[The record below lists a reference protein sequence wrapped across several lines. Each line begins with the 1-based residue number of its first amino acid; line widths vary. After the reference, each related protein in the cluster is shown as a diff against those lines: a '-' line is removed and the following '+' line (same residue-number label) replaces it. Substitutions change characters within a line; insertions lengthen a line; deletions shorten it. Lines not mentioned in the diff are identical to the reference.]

1 MRKAILIAVLTI
13 AVMLGCKSSEE
24 QRMTGGTV
32 PRSEFALGPRYA
44 YMPEKFF
51 LLVRKG
57 QQIGAIHFTKIRLGA
72 DGNGASSY
80 ESYFQADG
88 SMSFQKADVIKQVGE
103 IQIKPLR
110 GNHLFAWQPGQN
122 KLRVGKWW
130 FGCMSPNLVNMS
142 EHFSEEDS
150 GFEFAPTSAET
161 VEEIDAADKQLR
173 WYRYDSEV
181 STTVAPTSLPK

>member
-1 MRKAILIAVLTI
+1 MRKTVLILVL
-13 AVMLGCKSSEE
+13 AMAALLGCKTSDE
-24 QRMTGGTV
+24 QQSAEGTA

-51 LLVRKG
+51 LLIRKG

-72 DGNGASSY
+72 DGNGESSY

-88 SMSFQKADVIKQVGE
+88 SMSFQRADVVKQVGE
-103 IQIKPLR
+103 IEIKPLR
-110 GNHLFAWQPGQN
+110 GNHVFAWQPGQN

-142 EHFSEEDS
+142 EHFSEDDT

-161 VEEIDAADKQLR
+161 VEGIDALDKRLR
-173 WYRYDSEV
+173 WYRYDSEA
-181 STTVAPTSLPK
+181 SITVTPSGLPK